1 MYGAIVG
8 GISLLEVEVSRAAC
22 DVVSDN
28 RQKGNEKGLDDSFGG
43 GGFVLS
49 HFRGAPLAVLGFYTM
64 PRG

>member
-1 MYGAIVG
+1 MGR
-8 GISLLEVEVSRAAC
+8 ISFLEVEVSRAASN
-22 DVVSDN
+22 VVSDN
-28 RQKGNEKGLDDSFGG
+28 RQKGNEKGFYDSFGG